1 MKICKTMLPCILLL
15 SVVMMA
21 VAENITET
29 TVPDT
34 TGETTVAPVMET
46 TVPDTTGETTVAP
59 VTEATVPDTTGETTV
74 TIVHKDNNVVKLP
87 LGPEKEQQS
96 SGLEKE
102 QQLSGLG
109 DVMAVAENITEATVP
124 DTTGKTTV
132 APVTET
138 TVPDTT
144 GETTVAPVTEA
155 TVPDTTGETTVTIVH
170 KDNNVVKLPL
180 GPEKEQQSSG
190 LEKEQQLSGL
200 EKEQQLSG
208 LGDVMA
214 VAENITEATVPDT
227 TGKTTVAPV
236 TETTVPD
243 TTGET
248 TVAPVTEATV
258 PDTTG
263 ETTVTIVHKDNNV
276 VKLPLGPEKEQQSS
290 GLEKEQQLSGLEK
303 EQQLS
308 GLEKEQ
314 QLSELEKEQQLS
326 ELEKEQQLSEL
337 EKEQQLSGLVI
348 GLSIFFGILFICG
361 VIICCFIW
369 KKSRKSSFDL
379 NSVEVTIP
387 LNPIE
392 TKEPS

>member
-180 GPEKEQQSSG
+180 GPEKEQQS
-190 LEKEQQLSGL
+190 SGL

>member
-180 GPEKEQQSSG
+180 GP
-190 LEKEQQLSGL
+190 EKEQQLSGL